1 MRCRSM
7 PTSAEIHGGCW
18 KNTAQ
23 GQYFAKE
30 RVRVDFV
37 WGSTHG
43 VFLLA
48 HGVFL
53 LTHGVAHAVNRT
65 GPWISGR
72 SVCSAHRGFNFGEAT
87 LPWKVAEQ
95 ALKGTAC
102 TEHRRHTKCPW
113 IA

>member
-1 MRCRSM
+1 ML
-7 PTSAEIHGGCW
+7 TNAEIHGGCW

-37 WGSTHG
+37 WERVTDNPRS
-43 VFLLA
+43 
-48 HGVFL
+48 
-53 LTHGVAHAVNRT
+53 THGVAHAVNRT

-72 SVCSAHRGFNFGEAT
+72 GMCSAHRGFDFGEAT

-95 ALKGTAC
+95 ALS
-102 TEHRRHTKCPW
+102 
-113 IA
+113 